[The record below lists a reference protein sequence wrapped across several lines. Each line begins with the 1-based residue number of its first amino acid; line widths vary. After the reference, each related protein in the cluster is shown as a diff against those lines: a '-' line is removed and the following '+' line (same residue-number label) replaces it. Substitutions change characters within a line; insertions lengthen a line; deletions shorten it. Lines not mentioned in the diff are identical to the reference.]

1 MRIAKQ
7 QSNLYGFVL
16 DALEGL
22 ADVDAQLAELADVLL
37 VDEFD
42 LAAVCDVEDYAHD
55 GLAGTH
61 RAVDLGVDLVDA
73 HRVAFTD
80 ERVEHVLAE
89 LLPLDYYFFVLGVK
103 LRVEGCEG
111 VYAVGFFGDAGRD

>member
-1 MRIAKQ
+1 M
-7 QSNLYGFVL
+7 
-16 DALEGL
+16 
-22 ADVDAQLAELADVLL
+22 LL

-42 LAAVCDVEDYAHD
+42 LAAVGDVEDYAHD

-73 HRVAFTD
+73 HGVAFTD

-103 LRVEGCEG
+103 LWVEGCEG